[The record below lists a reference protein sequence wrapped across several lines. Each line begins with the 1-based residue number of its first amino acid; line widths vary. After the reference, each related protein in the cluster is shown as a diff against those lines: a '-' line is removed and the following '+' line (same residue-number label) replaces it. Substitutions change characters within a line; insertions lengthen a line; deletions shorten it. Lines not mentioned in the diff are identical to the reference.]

1 MRQSPKLLSIWWLIF
16 FIIIVIAIIIVIL
29 LLWPGLNG
37 GGGVAIVAMIKDPKN
52 LDIWLDRHRRL
63 GIQHFFIRLEDTPDI
78 QDYLNSQSDVTVIPG
93 NSDGVNEYENI
104 QTRQINMV
112 NDVLKMAAT
121 YQNPQLAWL
130 IHVDADELVVGD
142 LNALHQQPHNV
153 RTVWFQNVEARFP
166 DVPDEEDSC
175 FDAAKFVNCAE
186 GGCAA
191 YANGKSAGR
200 VAADVSAHGP
210 HRMKSSMDG
219 ALDEKIEAIQVQH
232 YESCDFDS
240 YKKKFKNLAVQKD
253 KEPSK
258 IPFPYYNES
267 IAAARTG
274 DDGELEAVYRKYR
287 VA

>member
-1 MRQSPKLLSIWWLIF
+1 MQKAVAVRWWWVWLIVLL
-16 FIIIVIAIIIVIL
+16 IVIILIVV
-29 LLWPGLNG
+29 LWPPMQNS
-37 GGGVAIVAMIKDPKN
+37 GVAIVAMMKDPKN
-52 LDIWLDRHRRL
+52 LDTWLSRHRRL
-63 GIQHFFIRLEDTPDI
+63 GIKHFFIRLEDSPDV
-78 QDYLNSQSDVTVIPG
+78 QDYLNSQHDVTVIPG
-93 NSDGVNEYENI
+93 KSDGVNEYENI

-112 NDVLKMAAT
+112 NDVLKMAAA
-121 YQNPQLAWL
+121 YENPKLGWL

-142 LNALHQQPHNV
+142 LNALRQQPHHV
-153 RTVWFQNVEARFP
+153 RTVWFQNVEAKFP
-166 DVPDEEDSC
+166 DVPDEDDSC
-175 FDAAKFVNCAE
+175 FDAAKFINCAE

-200 VAADVSAHGP
+200 VAPDVSAHGP

-219 ALDEKIEAIQVQH
+219 ALDEKVEAIQVQH

-253 KEPSK
+253 KEPSN

-274 DDGELEAVYRKYR
+274 DDDELESVYRKYR

>member
-1 MRQSPKLLSIWWLIF
+1 
-16 FIIIVIAIIIVIL
+16 
-29 LLWPGLNG
+29 
-37 GGGVAIVAMIKDPKN
+37 MIKDPKN
-52 LDIWLDRHRRL
+52 LDTWLNRHRRL
-63 GIQHFFIRLEDTPDI
+63 GIQHFFIRLEDSPDV

-112 NDVLKMAAT
+112 NDVLKMAAAHEK
-121 YQNPQLAWL
+121 PKLAWL

-142 LNALHQQPHNV
+142 LNALHRQPHNV
-153 RTVWFQNVEARFP
+153 RTVWFQNVEAKFP

-175 FDAAKFVNCAE
+175 FDAAKFINCAE

-219 ALDEKIEAIQVQH
+219 ARDEKVEAIQVQH

-267 IAAARTG
+267 IEAARTG
-274 DDGELEAVYRKYR
+274 DDGQLEAVYRKYR

>member
-1 MRQSPKLLSIWWLIF
+1 MRRYPKSLSKWWFIF
-16 FIIIVIAIIIVIL
+16 FLVVIACVVAFA
-29 LLWPGLNG
+29 LWSSRED
-37 GGGVAIVAMIKDPKN
+37 GGVAIVAMMKDPKN
-52 LDIWLDRHRRL
+52 LDTWLDRHRRL
-63 GIQHFFIRLEDTPDI
+63 GIQHFFIRLEDSPNI
-78 QDYLNSQSDVTVIPG
+78 QDYLNSQPDVTVIPG

-112 NDVLKMAAT
+112 NDVLKMAAAHEK
-121 YQNPQLAWL
+121 PKLGWL

-142 LNALHQQPHNV
+142 LNALHRQPHNV
-153 RTVWFQNVEARFP
+153 RTVWFQNVEAKFP

-175 FDAAKFVNCAE
+175 FDAAKFINCAE

-219 ALDEKIEAIQVQH
+219 ARDEKVEAIQVQH

-267 IAAARTG
+267 IEAARTG
-274 DDGELEAVYRKYR
+274 DDGKLESVYRKYR